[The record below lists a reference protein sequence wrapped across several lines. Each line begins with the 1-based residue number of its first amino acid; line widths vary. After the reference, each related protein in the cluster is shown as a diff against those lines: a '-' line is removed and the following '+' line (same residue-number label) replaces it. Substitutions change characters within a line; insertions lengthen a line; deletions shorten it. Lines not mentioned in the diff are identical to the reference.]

1 MQDFSIPASRQML
14 YPKPIKPATKK
25 HLVTG
30 NERKLEAAK
39 VTSKIWM
46 EEDLKKE
53 EANSKRIKEKIEDE
67 IKMIPKPIK

>member
-1 MQDFSIPASRQML
+1 MQDSSIPASRKIL
-14 YPKPIKPATKK
+14 YLKPIEPATKK

-46 EEDLKKE
+46 EEDLKE
-53 EANSKRIKEKIEDE
+53 E
-67 IKMIPKPIK
+67 